1 MNGHNPQ
8 TPGPQS
14 TGQQQAG
21 SKRATPWIAGISAAI
36 AVIVLV
42 AGIIWITTRGG
53 DENKPNQPSPEASS
67 TTTESNEASDSA
79 GPSESDSQP
88 SATDSASESPSGSEE
103 SESDDSS
110 DSAEDP
116 GTGINVLEG
125 KLPKAGDPAP
135 SNAIDA
141 NRTREDKGSLVASI
155 QVPSGNIGCNIYKPA
170 ADNDRMGNQIMC
182 TVDSWKTNPPELFAK
197 NVEHHSPENDAL
209 VAINQVD
216 RTPYY
221 GTGLV
226 GDKCYKKDVCEKG
239 FEGQVLDYGTVVKH
253 GDYVCQSEKVGLTCW
268 NTKTGRTIFM
278 SKDDL
283 RVF

>member
-1 MNGHNPQ
+1 MNGHTPQ
-8 TPGPQS
+8 TPGPQF
-14 TGQQQAG
+14 TGQKQG
-21 SKRATPWIAGISAAI
+21 GTKRATPWIAGISAAI

-53 DENKPNQPSPEASS
+53 AENKASQPSPEASS
-67 TTTESNEASDSA
+67 TTTESTEASGSA
-79 GPSESDSQP
+79 SPSESDSQP
-88 SATDSASESPSGSEE
+88 SATDSASETPSGSEE
-103 SESDDSS
+103 SGSGESESA
-110 DSAEDP
+110 AEDP
-116 GTGINVLEG
+116 GTGVNVLEG

-182 TVDSWKTNPPELFAK
+182 TVDSWKTNPPELFSK
-197 NVEHHSPENDAL
+197 NAPHHSETDDAL
-209 VAINQVD
+209 VAITQVD
-216 RTPYY
+216 RKPYY
-221 GTGLV
+221 GSALV

-268 NTKTGRTIFM
+268 NIKTGRTIFM
-278 SKDDL
+278 SKEDL

>member
-8 TPGPQS
+8 TPGPHS

-21 SKRATPWIAGISAAI
+21 SKRATPWIAGISAAT

-67 TTTESNEASDSA
+67 STTESNEASDST

-170 ADNDRMGNQIMC
+170 ADNDRMGTRSCAPSTRGKLTHRSCSPRTWSTTHQ
-182 TVDSWKTNPPELFAK
+182 KTTRWLPSTKSTA
-197 NVEHHSPENDAL
+197 H
-209 VAINQVD
+209 
-216 RTPYY
+216 RTTAPA
-221 GTGLV
+221 
-226 GDKCYKKDVCEKG
+226 
-239 FEGQVLDYGTVVKH
+239 
-253 GDYVCQSEKVGLTCW
+253 W
-268 NTKTGRTIFM
+268 
-278 SKDDL
+278 
-283 RVF
+283 